1 MRGVILFDVKR
12 LIIFAG
18 RNVRLQCCDCEEYL
32 EKLREV
38 RYQPWYIYLTTL
50 PRYSLAAAVTLT
62 ASLLAVIFIVIIATT
77 RSVSYWK
84 IGICC

>member
-1 MRGVILFDVKR
+1 MLY
-12 LIIFAG
+12 
-18 RNVRLQCCDCEEYL
+18 DCEQYL
-32 EKLREV
+32 EKLLEV

-77 RSVSYWK
+77 RSVIWEQN
-84 IGICC
+84 

>member
-1 MRGVILFDVKR
+1 MLY
-12 LIIFAG
+12 
-18 RNVRLQCCDCEEYL
+18 DCEQYL

-77 RSVSYWK
+77 RSVIFEQNW
-84 IGICC
+84 ILLLMQ